1 MRLKKEKATELLA
14 RHDIPYS
21 EDAAEPAGSLMVTV
35 DPASHK
41 VMILLSR
48 KAVEDWGELA
58 FGGTREVA
66 RDFLEPGEHAHGHT
80 GRELARRAGFGGA
93 DQGRLEKLVL
103 GAHSIFAETECIWAE
118 LRFAREKDSLLVTK
132 AALEIDE
139 SALFRHP
146 ELQSAV
152 ETPPERP
159 LSQRERTAQSL
170 GIEYLDLD
178 GDLGILPGGIGF
190 GMAAV
195 DIVTNTGGAAAN
207 VMDSGGEATPGRLK
221 AMMDL
226 LLDNPKVTVAFCC
239 RYAGL
244 TRADAWSKLMIQY
257 LLDKKTAKPVVLRV
271 AGNDE
276 ELARKLFEDAA
287 AANPDTFKRVWTFF
301 SSTPADNAARE
312 AVALSEMIRKGE
324 DPFANDSAEPTETKK
339 PEVGVQP
346 PAPGGAG
353 NGKNGSPQKAN
364 SNGISPAASPK
375 GGP

>member
-1 MRLKKEKATELLA
+1 VRLKKEKATELLA

-159 LSQRERTAQSL
+159 LSQRERTARSL

-207 VMDSGGEATPGRLK
+207 VMDSGGEAAFERLR

-226 LLDNPKVTVAFCC
+226 ILDNPKVTVAFCC

-244 TRADAWSKLMIQY
+244 TRADIWAKLVIQY
-257 LLDKKTAKPVVLRV
+257 LNEKKTSKPVVLRV

-276 ELARKLFEDAA
+276 ETARKLFEDAA
-287 AANPDTFKRVWTFF
+287 AENPETFKRVWTFF

-312 AVALSEMIRKGE
+312 AVALAEMIRKGE
-324 DPFANDSAEPTETKK
+324 DPFASGSGEAGNTD
-339 PEVGVQP
+339 
-346 PAPGGAG
+346 G
-353 NGKNGSPQKAN
+353 NGKPVPPERSSADGNT
-364 SNGISPAASPK
+364 PAGGPK
-375 GGP
+375 GGH